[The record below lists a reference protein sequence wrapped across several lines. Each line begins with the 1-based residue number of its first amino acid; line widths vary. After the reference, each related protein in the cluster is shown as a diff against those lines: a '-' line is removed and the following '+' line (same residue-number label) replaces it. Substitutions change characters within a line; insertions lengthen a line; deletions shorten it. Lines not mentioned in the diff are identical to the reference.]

1 MATISSPGIGS
12 GLDIKSIVSQLV
24 ALEKAP
30 LTALDVKTA
39 TIQTKI
45 SAFGQIKSLVSPLSD
60 AASALNSLT
69 TWNAVATS
77 STNSKA
83 VTASAI
89 GGTAATT
96 FSVEVQALAKPQ
108 DTASAPLL
116 PVGGAVGA
124 GTLTLTLGKW
134 TPPVVAPP
142 SPASFAPG
150 TATPVNLTISVS
162 DKLTDVASKINSANA
177 GVTATVLTDASG
189 ERLLLR
195 SQATGE
201 DNGFQL
207 SVADADTNN
216 TDALGLS
223 RLTVGS
229 TVTQYGGNAAATVN
243 GIPVT
248 SATNT
253 FSNVVSGVSLTVG
266 EVTTTAATVT
276 VSKNTAAINSA
287 IDGFVKAYN
296 TLNDS
301 LNELTKYDPA
311 NKSAGILQGDSTAV
325 GLQNAMR
332 GILQSMTSGAGGLT
346 RLADIGITQ
355 LQGGNLSVDSSK
367 LSSALETKLDDV
379 KNLFKAD
386 NSNALTNGVALK
398 FKSFATGLLATDGF
412 FKSKDE
418 SLKRTLDANA
428 KDKARLNEKVARV
441 EAALNRR
448 YSALDAQ
455 VASLN
460 ALNSYITQQVTT
472 WNKSTS

>member
-30 LTALDVKTA
+30 LTALDVKSA

-45 SAFGQIKSLVSPLSD
+45 SAFSQIKSLVSPLSD
-60 AASALNSLT
+60 AASTLNSLT
-69 TWNAVATS
+69 TWNAVTTS
-77 STNSKA
+77 STNGKA

-96 FSVEVQALAKPQ
+96 FSVEVQSLAKPQ
-108 DTASAPLL
+108 DTASATLS
-116 PVGGAVGA
+116 PVGSAVGA

-134 TPPVVAPP
+134 TPPVGLT
-142 SPASFAPG
+142 PASFAPG
-150 TATPVNLTISVS
+150 TATPVEITISAS
-162 DKLTDVASKINSANA
+162 DKLVDVASKINGSNA

-195 SQATGE
+195 SKATGE
-201 DNGFQL
+201 ENGFQL

-216 TDALGLS
+216 NDALGLS
-223 RLTVGS
+223 RVTVGS
-229 TVTQYGGNAAATVN
+229 TVTQYAGNAAATIN
-243 GIPVT
+243 GIPVS

-253 FSNVVSGVSLTVG
+253 FANVVSGVSLTVG

-276 VSKNTAAINSA
+276 VSKNTSGITSA

-296 TLNDS
+296 ELNDS
-301 LNELTKYDPA
+301 LNELTKYEPGT
-311 NKSAGILQGDSTAV
+311 KSVGILQGDSTAT
-325 GLQNAMR
+325 GLQYALR
-332 GILQSMTSGAGGLT
+332 GMLQNVTKGSAFS

-355 LQGGNLSVDSSK
+355 QLGGNLAVDSNK
-367 LSSALETKLDDV
+367 INAALDAKLDDV
-379 KNLFKAD
+379 KSLFKAE
-386 NSNALTNGVALK
+386 NSDPTTNGVALR
-398 FKSFATGLLATDGF
+398 FKTFAAGLLATDGF
-412 FKSKDE
+412 FKSKDD

-428 KDKARLNEKVARV
+428 KDKVRLNEKVARV

-472 WNKSTS
+472 WNKSSG